1 MRYLSFIIGA
11 SLWLGKISA
20 KPSTVVGGSTSEI
33 VAVQKEKSGTSLI
46 SAQTPILGPQ
56 VPLASGGN
64 SLLLSPGFYRTPS
77 PILGREGGS
86 STSEIV
92 AVQKEKSGTSL
103 ISAQTPILGPQVP
116 LASGGSSLLLSPG
129 IYRTPSPIFGMGGDR
144 CVSEGSFVMDAY
156 YGFIT
161 LAGPLLRLIG
171 AASGAETSILGPIG
185 LRGEYMVSNVVG
197 LGGDLQFNRYSL
209 SWTETIYGIYGVPY
223 TYSYKINWTR
233 IRAMARVAFHFAVS
247 RAVDP
252 YFAISGGLRIES
264 FSTETNDPDYNVG
277 IAGVAPAI
285 RLALGTRFFFTPNI
299 GAFLELGVFGGG
311 LFHVGLSAK
320 LK

>member
-20 KPSTVVGGSTSEI
+20 RLSTVVGGSTSES

-56 VPLASGGN
+56 VPLA
-64 SLLLSPGFYRTPS
+64 
-77 PILGREGGS
+77 LGE
-86 STSEIV
+86 
-92 AVQKEKSGTSL
+92 
-103 ISAQTPILGPQVP
+103 
-116 LASGGSSLLLSPG
+116 SSLLFSPG
-129 IYRTPSPIFGMGGDR
+129 LYRTPSPIFGKGGDR
-144 CVSEGSFVMDAY
+144 CVSEGSVVADVY

-171 AASGAETSILGPIG
+171 AASGAKTSFLGPVG
-185 LRGEYMVSNVVG
+185 LRAEYMVSNVVG

-209 SWTETIYGIYGVPY
+209 SWTETIYDIYGLSST

-252 YFAISGGLRIES
+252 YFAVSGGLRIES

-277 IAGVAPAI
+277 IAGVGPAV

-299 GAFLELGVFGGG
+299 GAFAELGVFGGG

>member
-20 KPSTVVGGSTSEI
+20 RPSTLVGGSTSES
-33 VAVQKEKSGTSLI
+33 VAI
-46 SAQTPILGPQ
+46 
-56 VPLASGGN
+56 
-64 SLLLSPGFYRTPS
+64 
-77 PILGREGGS
+77 
-86 STSEIV
+86 
-92 AVQKEKSGTSL
+92 QKEKSGTSL

-116 LASGGSSLLLSPG
+116 LASGGSSLLFSPG
-129 IYRTPSPIFGMGGDR
+129 LYRTPSPIWGMGGDK
-144 CVSEGSFVMDAY
+144 CVSEGSIVGDVY

-161 LAGPLLRLIG
+161 LAGPLLRLVG
-171 AASGAETSILGPIG
+171 AASGANTTFIGPIG
-185 LRGEYMVSNVVG
+185 LRGEYMFSDVVG
-197 LGGDLQFNRYSL
+197 VGGDLQFSSYTL
-209 SWTETIYGIYGVPY
+209 SWTERFYNIFGVPY

-252 YFAISGGLRIES
+252 YFAVSGGFRIES
-264 FSTETNDPDYNVG
+264 LSTETNDPGYD
-277 IAGVAPAI
+277 AGVAGVGPAV

-299 GAFLELGVFGGG
+299 GAFAELGVFGGG

>member
-20 KPSTVVGGSTSEI
+20 KPSTVVAGSSPEI
-33 VAVQKEKSGTSLI
+33 VAVQKDKSGTSLI

-56 VPLASGGN
+56 VPLASEGN
-64 SLLLSPGFYRTPS
+64 SLLLSPGLYRTPS
-77 PILGREGGS
+77 PIW
-86 STSEIV
+86 
-92 AVQKEKSGTSL
+92 
-103 ISAQTPILGPQVP
+103 
-116 LASGGSSLLLSPG
+116 
-129 IYRTPSPIFGMGGDR
+129 GMGGDR

-161 LAGPLLRLIG
+161 LARPLLRLIG
-171 AASGAETSILGPIG
+171 AASGANTSFLGPIG
-185 LRGEYMVSNVVG
+185 LRAEYMASNVVG
-197 LGGDLQFNRYSL
+197 VGGDLQFNSYTL
-209 SWTETIYGIYGVPY
+209 SWTKTIYDLYGLSST

-233 IRAMARVAFHFAVS
+233 IRAMARLAFHFAVS

-252 YFAISGGLRIES
+252 YFAISGGFRIER
-264 FSTETNDPDYNVG
+264 FSVQTNDPDYSVG
-277 IAGVAPAI
+277 IGGVGAAA

>member
-1 MRYLSFIIGA
+1 MRYLAFIIGA
-11 SLWLGKISA
+11 SLWLGGLYSKS
-20 KPSTVVGGSTSEI
+20 STLKMGPVDP
-33 VAVQKEKSGTSLI
+33 QKE
-46 SAQTPILGPQ
+46 
-56 VPLASGGN
+56 N
-64 SLLLSPGFYRTPS
+64 SS
-77 PILGREGGS
+77 I
-86 STSEIV
+86 
-92 AVQKEKSGTSL
+92 SL

-116 LASGGSSLLLSPG
+116 LASGGSSLLFSPG
-129 IYRTPSPIFGMGGDR
+129 LYRNPSPIFGMGGDG

-161 LAGPLLRLIG
+161 LAGVLVEAVG
-171 AASGAETSILGPIG
+171 AGSGAKTLILGPIG

-209 SWTETIYGIYGVPY
+209 SWTETIYGIFGVPY

-252 YFAISGGLRIES
+252 YFAVSGGFRIES
-264 FSTETNDPDYNVG
+264 LSTETNDPGYD
-277 IAGVAPAI
+277 AGVAGVGPAV

-299 GAFLELGVFGGG
+299 GAFAELGVFGGG

>member
-20 KPSTVVGGSTSEI
+20 KPSTVVGGSTSES

-77 PILGREGGS
+77 PIW
-86 STSEIV
+86 
-92 AVQKEKSGTSL
+92 
-103 ISAQTPILGPQVP
+103 
-116 LASGGSSLLLSPG
+116 
-129 IYRTPSPIFGMGGDR
+129 GMGGDR

-156 YGFIT
+156 YGFLT
-161 LAGPLLRLIG
+161 LAGTLVKALG
-171 AASGAETSILGPIG
+171 AGSGAKTTIIGPIG

-197 LGGDLQFNRYSL
+197 VGGDLQFNSYTL
-209 SWTETIYGIYGVPY
+209 SWTERFYDIYGDPY
-223 TYSYKINWTR
+223 TYYYKINWTR

-252 YFAISGGLRIES
+252 YFAVSGGLRIES
-264 FSTETNDPDYNVG
+264 FSVETNDLGYIVG
-277 IAGVAPAI
+277 IGGVGGAA

-299 GAFLELGVFGGG
+299 GAFAELGVFGGG
-311 LFHVGLSAK
+311 LFHFGLSAK

>member
-20 KPSTVVGGSTSEI
+20 RPSTVVGGSTSE
-33 VAVQKEKSGTSLI
+33 S
-46 SAQTPILGPQ
+46 
-56 VPLASGGN
+56 
-64 SLLLSPGFYRTPS
+64 
-77 PILGREGGS
+77 
-86 STSEIV
+86 V

-116 LASGGSSLLLSPG
+116 LASGGSSLLFSPG
-129 IYRTPSPIFGMGGDR
+129 LYRTPSPILGMGGDR

-156 YGFIT
+156 YGLIT

-171 AASGAETSILGPIG
+171 AASGAKTSFLGPVG
-185 LRGEYMVSNVVG
+185 LRAEYMVSNVVG
-197 LGGDLQFNRYSL
+197 VGGDLQFSRYSL
-209 SWTETIYGIYGVPY
+209 SWTETIYDLYGLSAT

-247 RAVDP
+247 RVVDP
-252 YFAISGGLRIES
+252 YFAVSGGLRIES
-264 FSTETNDPDYNVG
+264 FSVETNDPDYDVG
-277 IAGVAPAI
+277 IAGVGPAV

-299 GAFLELGVFGGG
+299 GAFAELGVFGGG
-311 LFHVGLSAK
+311 PFHFGLSAK